1 VASVDTNVCSHPAD
15 GGGNGWEN
23 RCVAG
28 TAAYDPTRWSDLFVA
43 TAGAS
48 AALAGLVFVA
58 VSINIEPILRGP
70 GLAERA
76 LETVL
81 LLLGVVVV
89 SVLALVPEQG
99 PTALGLEVLGAGLA
113 WTAVLA
119 ALLRRSVPHYHG
131 RRPWLVL
138 RLVLTA
144 AGVLPFV
151 ACGVSL
157 LAGAGGGLFWALGGI
172 VAALVGAVL
181 NAWVLLV
188 EIRR

>member
-1 VASVDTNVCSHPAD
+1 M
-15 GGGNGWEN
+15 
-23 RCVAG
+23 
-28 TAAYDPTRWSDLFVA
+28 AAYDPSRWTDLFVA

-48 AALAGLVFVA
+48 GALAGLVFVA
-58 VSINIEPILRGP
+58 VSINIDPILRLP
-70 GLAERA
+70 GLTERA

-89 SVLALVPEQG
+89 SIFVLVPEQG
-99 PTALGLEVLGAGLA
+99 TAALGAELLGVGVVWAIAIG
-113 WTAVLA
+113 V
-119 ALLRRSVPHYHG
+119 LLRRSVPHYTG
-131 RRPWLVL
+131 RPTWLAV
-138 RLVLTA
+138 RVVLTA

-151 ACGVSL
+151 VCGASL
-157 LAGAGGGLFWALGGI
+157 VAKTGGGLFWAMAGI